1 VAVPVSVRVRVCVG
15 LVWPTVVLGKE
26 RLPAESVSAE
36 TELEPDELVDPLL
49 QPTIAETANKRHP
62 ERRGLLTMG
71 LCELR

>member
-1 VAVPVSVRVRVCVG
+1 M
-15 LVWPTVVLGKE
+15 VLGKE